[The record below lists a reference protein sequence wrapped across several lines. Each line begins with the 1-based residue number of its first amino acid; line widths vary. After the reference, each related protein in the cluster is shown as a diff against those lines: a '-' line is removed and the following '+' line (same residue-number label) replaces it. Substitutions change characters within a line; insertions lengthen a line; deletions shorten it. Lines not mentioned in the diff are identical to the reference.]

1 MPHGCVLRE
10 SGSVDP
16 QVLVPPF
23 NLTGNELG
31 PVTAIDWRCARALGG
46 NMRAA
51 GQQWGRSSVWS
62 PCTPPLSMTD
72 IWRMLPHDLVAG
84 LNFLAVSMTG
94 TGARSS
100 LGAMETAVGGRKHR
114 QKRSAELLQI

>member
-1 MPHGCVLRE
+1 MASSDAAIYLNAYGTRPAPFLLAQLTVCHMDAYCE
-10 SGSVDP
+10 MSGSVDP

-51 GQQWGRSSVWS
+51 GQQWGRSIVWS
-62 PCTPPLSMTD
+62 PCAPPLAMAD
-72 IWRMLPHDLVAG
+72 I
-84 LNFLAVSMTG
+84 
-94 TGARSS
+94 
-100 LGAMETAVGGRKHR
+100 
-114 QKRSAELLQI
+114 

>member
-51 GQQWGRSSVWS
+51 GQQWGRSTVWS
-62 PCTPPLSMTD
+62 PCAPPLAVAD
-72 IWRMLPHDLVAG
+72 IWRLLPRDLVAG
-84 LNFLAVSMTG
+84 LSSLAVCMAG
-94 TGARSS
+94 PGARAS
-100 LGAMETAVGGRKHR
+100 LGAMETAVGGR
-114 QKRSAELLQI
+114 E